1 MRSSPG
7 RIVAIICLAEILGMS
22 PFSMFLAVQTELRSA
37 WQLSNTAVGWISSG
51 YYAGYMVAVPILA
64 SLTDRMD
71 ARTVWLAATS
81 LAAAAAIGFG
91 LTADGFWSALPFQIL
106 AGASLAG
113 TYMPGLKLLTDRV
126 GAVPHPRHVAFY
138 TTSFTIGSSL
148 SFYWI
153 GQLVEVMTWRL
164 AIMTVALGPALAWSL
179 IFFGVSRIA
188 THRSNTSAEAG
199 RWREVIRS
207 LDSMRYVV
215 GYACHMWELFGV
227 RAWLVPFLTF
237 CVIAQDRGTFA
248 SPATLAAIIGM
259 VGVPASLAGAELSA
273 RIDRR
278 RVILGVMLCAVVASV
293 VFGLSAATTWAAI
306 LTVGVI
312 YSAVISADSAALTAG
327 IVAVAPPTSR
337 GTAMALYSTAG
348 FAAASAGSAVVG
360 NVLDAAGGESVT
372 SWAIAFGVLGASNL
386 VGALVIL
393 CGHDDRRPEDAD
405 GDRHAGTAALQKP
418 RRRVEP
424 HFNGELFG
432 HRQPRRLGS
441 QLRPARQPPDR
452 REPDRQARENDRGA
466 GQPDREQC
474 LLPRDRC
481 R

>member
-1 MRSSPG
+1 MRSSSG
-7 RIVAIICLAEILGMS
+7 RIVAILCVAEILGMS

-37 WQLSNTAVGWISSG
+37 WQLSNTAVGWVSSG

-91 LTADGFWSALPFQIL
+91 LAADGFWTALPFQIL

-113 TYMPGLKLLTDRV
+113 TYMPGLKLMTDRL
-126 GAVPHPRHVAFY
+126 GMVPHPRHVAFY

-164 AIMTVALGPALAWSL
+164 AIVTVALGPALAWVL
-179 IFFGVSRIA
+179 IFFGVPRMAPPVSHS
-188 THRSNTSAEAG
+188 TAEAG
-199 RWREVIRS
+199 RWREVIGS
-207 LDSMRYVV
+207 ADAMRYVV

-237 CVIAQDRGTFA
+237 CVIAQERGTFA

-273 RIDRR
+273 RIERR
-278 RVILGVMLCAVVASV
+278 RVILGVMTIASVASV
-293 VFGLSAATTWAAI
+293 VFGLSAATSWVGILAA
-306 LTVGVI
+306 GVL

-327 IVAVAPPTSR
+327 IVAVAPPAGR

-348 FAAASAGSAVVG
+348 FAAASAGSAIVG
-360 NVLDAAGGESVT
+360 TVLDAAGGESVA

-386 VGALVIL
+386 VGALV
-393 CGHDDRRPEDAD
+393 
-405 GDRHAGTAALQKP
+405 
-418 RRRVEP
+418 
-424 HFNGELFG
+424 LFG
-432 HRQPRRLGS
+432 DSSARTPNL
-441 QLRPARQPPDR
+441 QLPTPKGNRSNHSG
-452 REPDRQARENDRGA
+452 EG
-466 GQPDREQC
+466 
-474 LLPRDRC
+474 RC
-481 R
+481 